1 MDYRDNA
8 EEAAFRAD
16 LAAWL
21 DEHAPRGWHELANDH
36 ARHALFKEWARTLYA
51 AGYRGLSWP
60 VEYGG
65 RGLSP
70 VYEAILNE
78 EAGRVGA
85 PPIASVGHLGRAIY
99 SYGTEEQK
107 REFLPTLLSGEVSW
121 CQGFSEPEAGSDL
134 ASLRT
139 RAVRDGDRYIVN
151 GQKMWTSGGQ
161 YADWCLL
168 LVRTDPDVAKHKGIT
183 CLLTSMKVP
192 GITVAPI
199 VLADSNPETCEVFWD
214 SVEVPVDQRLGAEGD
229 GWRLAM
235 TTVSYERGPADVGI
249 IANYRRS
256 LAEMAALAEARG
268 RAEDPEI
275 RTAWARA
282 YVQGE
287 GLRLNVD
294 RAALHAGVGA
304 YSGARGVGLED
315 HVGRGRAVHRPSR
328 PGAGRRRTR

>member
-1 MDYRDNA
+1 
-8 EEAAFRAD
+8 
-16 LAAWL
+16 
-21 DEHAPRGWHELANDH
+21 
-36 ARHALFKEWARTLYA
+36 
-51 AGYRGLSWP
+51 
-60 VEYGG
+60 
-65 RGLSP
+65 
-70 VYEAILNE
+70 
-78 EAGRVGA
+78 
-85 PPIASVGHLGRAIY
+85 
-99 SYGTEEQK
+99 
-107 REFLPTLLSGEVSW
+107 
-121 CQGFSEPEAGSDL
+121 
-134 ASLRT
+134 
-139 RAVRDGDRYIVN
+139 
-151 GQKMWTSGGQ
+151 MWTSGGQ

-199 VLADSNPETCEVFWD
+199 VLADTNPETCEVFWD

-229 GWRLAM
+229 GWRFAM

-287 GLRLNVD
+287 GLRLNVIEQLSM
-294 RAALHAGVGA
+294 RV
-304 YSGARGVGLED
+304 SGRIPGPEGSVSKIMWAEAEQFIAHLGLELAGAD
-315 HVGRGRAVHRPSR
+315 TLTGAEPERLRAYFRSR
-328 PGAGRRRTR
+328 PVSVYGGSAQIQRNILSQHMLGLPRG